1 MHSLREH
8 KNSFIRNKK
17 QLVAQYVPTKTVLLF
32 QRIGKYCPFNAI
44 SLFKNLSKLYTIT
57 KIFYIMKLLKNK
69 LESENSEIRI
79 DYIATKCLKTK
90 IKVWI
95 YFSQYIPIFIIACL
109 DPVNKTKIAMF
120 IRFLFFKQFLTWGI
134 EFCKNIFGNP
144 KHWINVILNY
154 SSIL

>member
-1 MHSLREH
+1 
-8 KNSFIRNKK
+8 
-17 QLVAQYVPTKTVLLF
+17 
-32 QRIGKYCPFNAI
+32 
-44 SLFKNLSKLYTIT
+44 
-57 KIFYIMKLLKNK
+57 MKLLKNK

-90 IKVWI
+90 NKSLNLL
-95 YFSQYIPIFIIACL
+95 FSIYIPIFIIACL

-144 KHWINVILNY
+144 KH
-154 SSIL
+154 